1 MLRSLL
7 RAALALT
14 TAASL
19 GAQQPVPTA
28 VQTQPDPL
36 HQAGRNVTINLLT
49 MGNGA
54 QVWELFGHNAVWI
67 HDNVTGRDTVFNWG
81 VFSFRQPHFLLRFLE
96 GTMLYAMGGDSLDG
110 ILLEY
115 GPQYWNRSVVAQE
128 LDLSAAQKDT
138 ILAAIRWNAQPEN
151 VNYRYDYYRDNCST
165 RVRDLLDRALG
176 GAISSQARGLTG
188 TTYRWHSLR
197 LMQGIVPIMIGVDI
211 GLGRPADVDL
221 SKWQEMFLPKQL
233 HDFVG
238 KIRVIDSTGT
248 MHPLV
253 RGERVLYQA
262 TGRGPEPDAPPQLG
276 VWLLLGGM
284 VVAALVIWAGLAASS
299 GTALSRGAVAA
310 VTAIWSLVAGLLGS
324 ILTLLWTATDHVF
337 AHSNE
342 NLLLFNPVWL
352 VMVVL
357 LPLYLWSGRAERLTR
372 SLSVGLMVL
381 AVVALAMHATG
392 LSAQDNL
399 AVIGLALPPALAIAI
414 VTARPRV
421 AGGRGAGQPLRM
433 RAAPRTN
440 RGAAGGPIAAGKP

>member
-7 RAALALT
+7 RVALALT
-14 TAASL
+14 AAASL
-19 GAQQPVPTA
+19 HGQQPLATTA
-28 VQTQPDPL
+28 PQTQPDPL
-36 HQAGRNVTINLLT
+36 HQTGRNVTINLLT

-54 QVWELFGHNAVWI
+54 QIWELFGHNAIWI

-81 VFSFRQPHFLLRFLE
+81 VFSFRQPHFVLRFLK
-96 GTMLYAMGGDSLDG
+96 GTMLYAMGGDSLEG

-176 GAISSQARGLTG
+176 GAISAQARGLTG
-188 TTYRWHSLR
+188 TTYRWHTLR
-197 LMQGIVPIMIGVDI
+197 LMQGMVPIVIGVDI

-221 SKWQEMFLPKQL
+221 SKWQEMFLPKKL
-233 HDFVG
+233 HDFIAKV
-238 KIRVIDSTGT
+238 RVIDGTGA

-276 VWLLLGGM
+276 VWLLLAGM
-284 VVAALVIWAGLAASS
+284 VVAALLIWPGLAASS
-299 GTALSRGAVAA
+299 GSRFAQAAVATVA
-310 VTAIWSLVAGLLGS
+310 AIWSLFAGLLGV
-324 ILTLLWTATDHVF
+324 ILTLLWTVTDHVF
-337 AHSNE
+337 AHANE

-352 VMVVL
+352 VMIVL

-372 SLSVGLMVL
+372 SLSVGLMIL
-381 AVVALAMHATG
+381 AVAALAMHFTG

-399 AVIGLALPPALAIAI
+399 AVIGLALPPAVAIAI
-414 VTARPRV
+414 VAARPRV
-421 AGGRGAGQPLRM
+421 ASGRRLGQPVRSRSPQM
-433 RAAPRTN
+433 N
-440 RGAAGGPIAAGKP
+440 RGPAGGPIAAGKP

>member
-7 RAALALT
+7 RAGLALT
-14 TAASL
+14 IAASL
-19 GAQQPVPTA
+19 RAQQPVPPT
-28 VQTQPDPL
+28 VSQVQPDPL
-36 HQAGRNVTINLLT
+36 HQSGRNVTVYLLT
-49 MGNGA
+49 MGNGE
-54 QVWELFGHNAVWI
+54 QLWELFGHNAIWI
-67 HDNVTGRDTVFNWG
+67 HDNVTSRDTVFNWG
-81 VFSFRQPHFLLRFLE
+81 VFSFRQPHFLLRFLK
-96 GTMLYAMGGDSLDG
+96 GTMLYAMGGDSLEG

-128 LDLSAAQKDT
+128 LDLSSAQKDT

-176 GAISSQARGLTG
+176 GAISAQARGLTG
-188 TTYRWHSLR
+188 TTYRWHTLR
-197 LMQGIVPIMIGVDI
+197 LMQGIVPIVIGVDI

-221 SKWQEMFLPKQL
+221 SKWQEMFLPKKL
-233 HDFVG
+233 HDFVA
-238 KIRVIDSTGT
+238 KVRVIDSAGT

-284 VVAALVIWAGLAASS
+284 VVAALVVWAGLAASS
-299 GTALSRGAVAA
+299 GTRLARGAVAA
-310 VTAIWSLVAGLLGS
+310 VTAIWSLLAGLLGV
-324 ILTLLWTATDHVF
+324 ILTLLWTVTDHVF
-337 AHSNE
+337 AHANE

-372 SLSVGLMVL
+372 SASVGLMVL
-381 AVVALAMHATG
+381 PVVALAMHATG

-414 VTARPRV
+414 VTARPR
-421 AGGRGAGQPLRM
+421 AATRAKPRQPLRM
-433 RAAPRTN
+433 RSSPSS
-440 RGAAGGPIAAGKP
+440 RGTPGGPIAAGKP